1 MKKVISIATIITVL
15 CACGTDPNQGTLTQ
29 NVGASF
35 ATCSDAEIK
44 YMASRHNLMTAF
56 EPCGANRFQ
65 YFSWAPDGKHL
76 YFQLVMTGYVMDAD
90 ADDKATVTVPT
101 TEPLGPPAW
110 LSAARLILFV
120 GPEQGDETK
129 PNRLALFDIDQ
140 SSVMYQDLPG
150 ISDATDL
157 QRVSNAEL
165 LFLGKMN
172 GGPPTVFRHNVE
184 MGATTV
190 AFPWHSGPVETLAYT
205 PQQDALSIGHENT
218 VTLYKGET
226 GNVIESWTPA
236 IRGTLHPKGDWMAL
250 EFEGESI
257 SIFNQRAWDELSEN
271 ARARELARL
280 KDFEDRLPDGY
291 ETMVRP
297 PSISVVDMKTK
308 KRWAFTG
315 FLGYRWQWYEAAD
328 YYASFML
335 WGFEGK
341 QYKRNVMLGN
351 IADRLNTI
359 EREGTMMGTVPF
371 VAPKEPDKNEGE

>member
-1 MKKVISIATIITVL
+1 
-15 CACGTDPNQGTLTQ
+15 
-29 NVGASF
+29 
-35 ATCSDAEIK
+35 
-44 YMASRHNLMTAF
+44 
-56 EPCGANRFQ
+56 
-65 YFSWAPDGKHL
+65 
-76 YFQLVMTGYVMDAD
+76 
-90 ADDKATVTVPT
+90 
-101 TEPLGPPAW
+101 
-110 LSAARLILFV
+110 
-120 GPEQGDETK
+120 
-129 PNRLALFDIDQ
+129 
-140 SSVMYQDLPG
+140 
-150 ISDATDL
+150 
-157 QRVSNAEL
+157 
-165 LFLGKMN
+165 
-172 GGPPTVFRHNVE
+172 

-328 YYASFML
+328 YAASFML